1 MNILVTGGSGFLGS
15 HVINQLLKNGYR
27 VINYDLKN
35 NLYINKKC
43 KFVKGNILD
52 YRKIDKILK
61 KNKIKII
68 YHFAGLA
75 DIELS
80 AKMPLKTARVN
91 ILGTV
96 NILDLSIK
104 NSIHKVIFSSSIYAI
119 SSNGGF
125 YRCSKRACEDFFEE
139 YSKKYNLKFS
149 ILRYGSLYGPNS
161 DETNGIYKILKDAV
175 KKRKLEYIGNKK
187 AQRRYIHVK
196 DAAWA
201 SIQILSN
208 KFDNKYINLIGTK
221 NYTINNIFNIIKKIL
236 KIDKSKK
243 IHYLNNKFT
252 GHYISKPNPL
262 ILEKG
267 INFKFKKEKEVKIEN
282 GLKEIIDI
290 LKR

>member
-1 MNILVTGGSGFLGS
+1 MKILVTGGSGFLGS
-15 HVINQLLKNGYR
+15 HVINQLLENGHK
-27 VINYDLKN
+27 VINYDL
-35 NLYINKKC
+35 INSPHVNKRC
-43 KFVKGNILD
+43 KFIKGNILD
-52 YRKIDKILK
+52 YSKINKILK
-61 KNKIKII
+61 ENKVKII

-80 AKMPLKTARVN
+80 AKMPLKTASVN

-104 NSIHKVIFSSSIYAI
+104 NSIKKVIFSSSIYAI

-187 AQRRYIHVK
+187 AKRKYIHVK

-208 KFDNKYINLIGTK
+208 KYDNKYINLIGSK
-221 NYTINNIFNIIKKIL
+221 NYTINKIFIMVKKIL
-236 KIDKSKK
+236 KFDKNKK

-252 GHYISKPNPL
+252 GHYISRPNPL
-262 ILEKG
+262 LLEKG
-267 INFKFKKEKEVKIEN
+267 INFEFKKKKEVKIEN
-282 GLKEIIDI
+282 GLKEIISI
-290 LKR
+290 LGK

>member
-35 NLYINKKC
+35 NIYINKKC
-43 KFVKGNILD
+43 KFVKGDILD
-52 YRKIDKILK
+52 YRKIDQILK

-104 NSIHKVIFSSSIYAI
+104 NSINKVIFSSSIYAI

-139 YSKKYNLKFS
+139 YSKKYYLKFS

-187 AQRRYIHVK
+187 AQRRY
-196 DAAWA
+196 
-201 SIQILSN
+201 
-208 KFDNKYINLIGTK
+208 
-221 NYTINNIFNIIKKIL
+221 
-236 KIDKSKK
+236 
-243 IHYLNNKFT
+243 
-252 GHYISKPNPL
+252 
-262 ILEKG
+262 
-267 INFKFKKEKEVKIEN
+267 
-282 GLKEIIDI
+282 
-290 LKR
+290 

>member
-1 MNILVTGGSGFLGS
+1 MKILVTGGSGFLGS
-15 HVINQLLKNGYR
+15 HVINQLAENGHK

-35 NLYINKKC
+35 SHHIDKKC
-43 KFVKGNILD
+43 KFVRGNILD
-52 YRKIDKILK
+52 FKKIDKILK

-80 AKMPLKTARVN
+80 AKMPLKTASVN

-96 NILDLSIK
+96 NILELSIK
-104 NSIHKVIFSSSIYAI
+104 NSIKKVIFSSSVYAI

-139 YSKKYNLKFS
+139 YSKKYKLKFS

-161 DETNGIYKILKDAV
+161 DETNGIYKILKDAIH
-175 KKRKLEYIGNKK
+175 KRKLQYIGNKK

-208 KFDNKYINLIGTK
+208 KYDNKYINLTGSK
-221 NYTINNIFNIIKKIL
+221 NYTINNIFNLVKKIL
-236 KIDKSKK
+236 KIDKNKR
-243 IHYLNNKFT
+243 IRYLNNKFT

-262 ILEKG
+262 ILERG
-267 INFKFKKEKEVKIEN
+267 INFKFGKKKEVKIEN
-282 GLKEIIDI
+282 GLKEIIGI
-290 LKR
+290 IKR